1 MDLMGWLTKQRG
13 KQAAQPESEFF
24 ALPLR
29 LEEMVV
35 LLKCVSTACES
46 EHTSVGDKQ
55 LLSTIV
61 DRVVRWT
68 ERQGAWWSDGQ
79 NIISSLRG
87 KIDP

>member
-1 MDLMGWLTKQRG
+1 M
-13 KQAAQPESEFF
+13 QAESEFF
-24 ALPLR
+24 ALPLK

-35 LLKCVSTACES
+35 LLKCLSMACKS

-55 LLSTIV
+55 LLSAII

-87 KIDP
+87 AIDP